1 MTLHN
6 LDDHIPWLLSNGS
19 IPRVEKSVNSAHST
33 TDSTSAVQAIDVDY
47 PGTRLRE
54 PEESSEQPRST
65 RPSTPP
71 INVVNKFKKPQVPT
85 GGPRESRGES
95 SVGIISAD
103 EEMAKLSS
111 ASRSA
116 KPTLLSQY
124 QLATPV
130 STTGSSISALY
141 AASFHRD
148 SQPSYGTP
156 ASSRVRGL
164 GNLSSRPPSKQ
175 PMSNISRVIQPP
187 QTPRQ
192 TPRPLPVQGKDI
204 ESVDLTGGDE
214 FESDRLDS
222 SSSETFSQPIS
233 LWREDSATR
242 AEPIAKRG
250 KKRKSD
256 EYRLDSATSRR
267 ISHSN
272 SKGKILQRE
281 LSPSEEF
288 VDIDT
293 LDAPND
299 DVPDEPPPP
308 YASQAVPSE
317 LEKAS
322 EYVKPT
328 VEADE
333 EMSDVDEA
341 YMVTETISRTETR
354 IRKSLS
360 RKPSGVETRRVLKEV
375 APSAASPEK
384 KKLGHPDDDPSPKRV
399 DALRKEE
406 SPSKSILNL
415 ACRSISPVV
424 HTPRP
429 RGKQWRNQ
437 VIEDSEDE
445 DPIEILSQANT
456 PISPFRDCKRLE
468 SPSQIKYDRSAVHT
482 SPHRFGGTPRDPVV
496 DHEQVKDVKPGTSRI
511 GRSSKLDEA
520 PTSFQQNSPTKTCK
534 SSSNTVAA
542 PSQSTPS
549 STLPPEDK
557 KLVKLYLGGPS
568 KLVNLEIS
576 IERRLKAN
584 EKIFHTLMD
593 ATGLPPSEV
602 RNERLSL
609 LEQRKAVSALMPLHD
624 QYRALTVRK
633 DELKKRYITAFDAQ
647 ESEETIA
654 QELARAQAALEG
666 LRNIEIQVGRLL
678 HISGA
683 TENMFSADVK
693 VQSTPQVHVPLSTDA
708 TEDQVFMPRP
718 SGSSNIGNTQVVFQ
732 TQVSTKRSNSVFD
745 INERQ
750 IRGTPGLSSNMV
762 IKTKPATGYGVEKRM
777 PSPLRKPLAAL
788 DNNAHSPPRRIWP
801 TTGGFG
807 NLSMG
812 SPHGPSVDFDEEFPE
827 DFDEFEDGILDDNE
841 AFDLAVAEDTR
852 EEDYGG
858 FDDDDD
864 MLECAESFEQH
875 RSFDS
880 FAGSPTSR
888 RSPDHDA
895 SSSKIQ
901 KSKSVNNMSLPVNP
915 GHADMMK
922 HAWSEDVKKV
932 LKECFRLRGFR
943 SNQLE
948 AINATLGGKDAFVLM
963 PTGGGKSL
971 CYQLPAVIQSGRTKG
986 VTIVVSPL
994 ISLMQDQVAHLTK
1007 LGIQAF
1013 FINGEL
1019 PAAQRKEIMSG
1030 LRLHTPEK
1038 FVQLL
1043 YVTPEMAGMSQ
1054 GLITI
1059 LSEMYQRRKLARI
1072 VVDEAHCVSQWGH
1085 DFRPEYKA
1093 LGALRKRFP
1102 DVPVIALTATAT
1114 ENVKVDVIH
1123 NLSIDGCEIFTQSF
1137 NRPNLTYEVRPK
1149 KKKAEVLASIVET
1162 IHQSY
1167 KRQSGIV
1174 YTLSRKNCED
1184 LADHLNQ
1191 FGIKAHHYHAGMEA
1205 GEKADIQK
1213 MWQAGEIHVIVAT
1226 IAFGMGIDK
1235 ADVRFVIHHTIPK
1248 SLEGYYQETGR
1259 AGRDGKKSG
1268 CYLYYGYQDTA
1279 SLYSFID
1286 KGEGSQEE
1294 KDRQRKMLGRMV
1306 QYCENKSD
1314 CRRVE
1319 LLTYFG
1325 ERFRKED
1332 CAHTC
1337 DNCNSDSI
1345 FETQDFSDLAKAAVN
1360 IVKNLHNDDITV
1372 LNCVDVLRG
1381 MRLKK
1386 ATHIPPEDI
1395 PGYGIASSMH
1405 RGEVERLVHRLLGEN
1420 AIKEK
1425 NIVNRAGFATQ
1436 YVEVSLRYITI
1447 PILRASDSSAWTKFP
1462 RVSLRS
1468 TEVKVTSQSVPEGCE
1483 DTDDKHEEICTVWH
1497 GGCRCATK

>member
-6 LDDHIPWLLSNGS
+6 LDDHISWLLSNGS
-19 IPRVEKSVNSAHST
+19 IPPVGRPANPAQSL
-33 TDSTSAVQAIDVDY
+33 TDSIDAVEGIDVEFRDVLL
-47 PGTRLRE
+47 TE
-54 PEESSEQPRST
+54 PEESSEQPRSA

-71 INVVNKFKKPQVPT
+71 VNVVNVFKRPEVPT
-85 GGPRESRGES
+85 GAPRESRATSVVGSVSAGEDM
-95 SVGIISAD
+95 G
-103 EEMAKLSS
+103 KLSS

-130 STTGSSISALY
+130 SSTGSSLSASY
-141 AASFHRD
+141 AASFLRD

-156 ASSRVRGL
+156 TGSRLRGPGSSSSK
-164 GNLSSRPPSKQ
+164 LSAKQ
-175 PMSNISRVIQPP
+175 LISDLSLTIQHP
-187 QTPRQ
+187 QTPHQ
-192 TPRPLPVQGKDI
+192 TPRPLPVTHEEI
-204 ESVDLTGGDE
+204 ESVDLTGEDE
-214 FESDRLDS
+214 FDSDRLDS
-222 SSSETFSQPIS
+222 SSSGTFGQPTS
-233 LWREDSATR
+233 LWRADSATR
-242 AEPIAKRG
+242 AEPLAKRG

-256 EYRLDSATSRR
+256 EYRDDNTATRHVAQSRLEDE
-267 ISHSN
+267 N
-272 SKGKILQRE
+272 QQQAPE
-281 LSPSEEF
+281 PSDEF

-293 LDAPND
+293 LDVPNE

-308 YASQAVPSE
+308 YASQAIP
-317 LEKAS
+317 LESKRSS
-322 EYVKPT
+322 EYIEPT
-328 VEADE
+328 VEAGDD
-333 EMSDVDEA
+333 MSDVDEE

-360 RKPSGVETRRVLKEV
+360 HKPSSIEGKRFVKQV
-375 APSAASPEK
+375 AISTTSPDKIHFDYPS
-384 KKLGHPDDDPSPKRV
+384 DDRSPKRV

-406 SPSKSILNL
+406 SPSKPVLNL
-415 ACRSISPVV
+415 THRSISPAV
-424 HTPRP
+424 HTPQP
-429 RGKQWRNQ
+429 RRNQ
-437 VIEDSEDE
+437 WKNRVIEDSEDE
-445 DPIEILSQANT
+445 DPVETLTQIHT
-456 PISPFRDCKRLE
+456 PISPSRECKGLE
-468 SPSQIKYDRSAVHT
+468 SPLRNKFKESSELP
-482 SPHRFGGTPRDPVV
+482 SPRRFGSASSNSKVN
-496 DHEQVKDVKPGTSRI
+496 HEEMEDVKPTNTAVGQFA
-511 GRSSKLDEA
+511 KPDEA
-520 PTSFQQNSPTKTCK
+520 PISFQRGSPLKTRE
-534 SSSNTVAA
+534 SSSSTIVAL
-542 PSQSTPS
+542 SQSTPS

-557 KLVKLYLGGPS
+557 KLVELYLRGPPR
-568 KLVNLEIS
+568 LIALEIS
-576 IERRLKAN
+576 IKERLEAN
-584 EKIFHTLMD
+584 AKILDELLETPD
-593 ATGLPPSEV
+593 ILPPEV
-602 RNERLSL
+602 QNERKSL
-609 LEQRKAVSALMPLHD
+609 LEQKKSLTSLVPLHD
-624 QYRALTVRK
+624 QHRALSVRK
-633 DELKKRYITAFDAQ
+633 DEIKKRYITAFDAQ
-647 ESEETIA
+647 ESEEIIS
-654 QELARAQAALEG
+654 QQLATVQVALEG
-666 LRNIEIQVGRLL
+666 LRNIEIQIGRLL
-678 HISGA
+678 RGSGA
-683 TENMFSADVK
+683 TEGTLSADVK
-693 VQSTPQVHVPLSTDA
+693 VQSAPLIHEPMSTDA
-708 TEDQVFMPRP
+708 AEGQAFMPRA
-718 SGSSNIGNTQVVFQ
+718 SGSSNIGNTQVVYQ
-732 TQVSTKRSNSVFD
+732 TQMSTKWSNSVFD
-745 INERQ
+745 ANERHNKDA
-750 IRGTPGLSSNMV
+750 PGLSSDVANEM
-762 IKTKPATGYGVEKRM
+762 KPTPGYGFEKRL
-777 PSPLRKPLAAL
+777 PSPLRKQLAAL
-788 DNNAHSPPRRIWP
+788 DNNAHPPAGRLWP
-801 TTGGFG
+801 APSDFG
-807 NLSMG
+807 NLSRV
-812 SPHGPSVDFDEEFPE
+812 SPQRLHVDFDEDFPE
-827 DFDEFEDGILDDNE
+827 DFDDFEDGLLDDHA
-841 AFDLAVAEDTR
+841 AFDLAVAANTG

-864 MLECAESFEQH
+864 MLECAEIFEQH
-875 RSFDS
+875 RSVDS
-880 FAGSPTSR
+880 FAGSPAR
-888 RSPDHDA
+888 QRSPDHGVG
-895 SSSKIQ
+895 SSKTQ
-901 KSKSVNNMSLPVNP
+901 KPKDVKNMSLPVNP

-922 HAWSEDVKKV
+922 HAWSDDVKKV

-994 ISLMQDQVAHLTK
+994 ISLMQDQVAHLNK

-1019 PAAQRKEIMSG
+1019 PAAKRSTIMSG
-1030 LRLHTPEK
+1030 LRLPNPEK

-1043 YVTPEMAGMSQ
+1043 YVTPEMASMSQ

-1059 LSEMYQRRKLARI
+1059 LSEIYRRQKLARI

-1093 LGALRKRFP
+1093 LGALRRRFP

-1123 NLSIDGCEIFTQSF
+1123 NLGIDGCEIFTQSF

-1149 KKKAEVLASIVET
+1149 KKKVDVLTSMVET
-1162 IHQSY
+1162 IHKSY

-1174 YTLSRKNCED
+1174 YTLSRKNCEE

-1205 GEKADIQK
+1205 GEKAEIQK

-1279 SLYSFID
+1279 SLYSFIE

-1325 ERFRKED
+1325 ERFQKED

-1337 DNCNSDSI
+1337 DNCNSDSV
-1345 FETQDFSDLAKAAVN
+1345 FETQDVSDLAKAAVN
-1360 IVKNLHNDDITV
+1360 VVKHLHKDDVTV

-1381 MRLKK
+1381 IRIKK
-1386 ATHIPPEDI
+1386 ATRVPPEDI
-1395 PGYGIASSMH
+1395 DGYGIASHMH

-1436 YVEVSLRYITI
+1436 YVEVS
-1447 PILRASDSSAWTKFP
+1447 SF
-1462 RVSLRS
+1462 
-1468 TEVKVTSQSVPEGCE
+1468 
-1483 DTDDKHEEICTVWH
+1483 
-1497 GGCRCATK
+1497 

>member
-19 IPRVEKSVNSAHST
+19 IPPVRRSVNSAQT
-33 TDSTSAVQAIDVDY
+33 IADSTGVVEEIDVKY
-47 PGTRLRE
+47 PDTCLIEEEEFSERLR
-54 PEESSEQPRST
+54 PA

-71 INVVNKFKKPQVPT
+71 VNVVNTFKKPPVPA
-85 GGPRESRGES
+85 GVSRESRGAIS
-95 SVGIISAD
+95 IGSISA
-103 EEMAKLSS
+103 EENMLKLSS
-111 ASRSA
+111 ASRST
-116 KPTLLSQY
+116 KPTLLGQY

-130 STTGSSISALY
+130 STTGSSISASY

-148 SQPSYGTP
+148 SQPNYGTP
-156 ASSRVRGL
+156 TGSNVRVL
-164 GNLSSRPPSKQ
+164 GNLSSRRPSKQ
-175 PMSNISRVIQPP
+175 PTANLSRTIQHP

-192 TPRPLPVQGKDI
+192 TPRPLATKEEEI
-204 ESVDLTGGDE
+204 ESVDLTGDDE
-214 FESDRLDS
+214 FGSDHLDS
-222 SSSETFSQPIS
+222 SSSDTFGQPIS
-233 LWREDSATR
+233 LWREDSAMR
-242 AEPIAKRG
+242 AEPLVKRG

-256 EYRLDSATSRR
+256 EYRIDNTTRRHIDQSR
-267 ISHSN
+267 
-272 SKGKILQRE
+272 SKGKSQQRE
-281 LSPSEEF
+281 LSPSDDF

-293 LDAPND
+293 LDVPNE

-308 YASQAVPSE
+308 YASQAVP
-317 LEKAS
+317 LESNEIS
-322 EYVKPT
+322 EYVEPT
-328 VEADE
+328 VEADAD
-333 EMSDVDEA
+333 MSDVDEE

-354 IRKSLS
+354 IRKSLN
-360 RKPSGVETRRVLKEV
+360 RKPSGAEAKRAVKQV
-375 APSAASPEK
+375 ALSVASPEK
-384 KKLGHPDDDPSPKRV
+384 KSLCYMDDDPSPKRV

-406 SPSKSILNL
+406 SPSQSILNL
-415 ACRSISPVV
+415 THRSTSPTV
-424 HTPRP
+424 HTPQP
-429 RGKQWRNQ
+429 RQNQWRNR
-437 VIEDSEDE
+437 VVEDSEGE
-445 DPIEILSQANT
+445 EHIEVLSQAHT
-456 PISPFRDCKRLE
+456 PTSLSRDCKRVE
-468 SPSQIKYDRSAVHT
+468 SPSGFKYKGSPIQL
-482 SPHRFGGTPRDPVV
+482 SPHRLGGVARNLDV
-496 DHEQVKDVKPGTSRI
+496 DHEEMEDVKLTTST
-511 GRSSKLDEA
+511 GGQSSNIDQA
-520 PTSFQQNSPTKTCK
+520 PTSFQRSSPVKTCQ
-534 SSSNTVAA
+534 SSSTSVVPPN
-542 PSQSTPS
+542 QSTPS
-549 STLPPEDK
+549 STLPPEDM
-557 KLVKLYLGGPS
+557 KLVELYVRGPP
-568 KLVNLEIS
+568 KLVGLEIS
-576 IERRLKAN
+576 LEERLKAN
-584 EKIFHTLMD
+584 EKIFCGF
-593 ATGLPPSEV
+593 AESSGLPPPEV
-602 RNERLSL
+602 RNERLSI
-609 LEQRKAVSALMPLHD
+609 LEQRKSLSTLIPLHEQHRALME
-624 QYRALTVRK
+624 RK
-633 DELKKRYITAFDAQ
+633 DELLKRLIIAFDAQ
-647 ESEETIA
+647 ESEETISEKA
-654 QELARAQAALEG
+654 AGVQLASER
-666 LRNIEIQVGRLL
+666 LRSVEIQIGRLL
-678 HISGA
+678 RVSGA
-683 TENMFSADVK
+683 TESMFSIDVK
-693 VQSTPQVHVPLSTDA
+693 VQGTPQVHEPMSTDA
-708 TEDQVFMPRP
+708 TEGQIFMPRP
-718 SGSSNIGNTQVVFQ
+718 SGSSNIGNTQVIFQ
-732 TQVSTKRSNSVFD
+732 TQVPTKRSNSVFD
-745 INERQ
+745 ACERQ
-750 IRGTPGLSSNMV
+750 IKDTPTMSSN
-762 IKTKPATGYGVEKRM
+762 IGTETKPASIYGFDKKRL

-788 DNNAHSPPRRIWP
+788 DNNAHSPPGRTWP
-801 TTGGFG
+801 APGGFG
-807 NLSMG
+807 NLSRLP
-812 SPHGPSVDFDEEFPE
+812 PHRPSVDFDEEFPE
-827 DFDEFEDGILDDNE
+827 DFDEFEDEVLDDNA
-841 AFDLAVAEDTR
+841 AFDLAVSGGSR

-864 MLECAESFEQH
+864 MLECAENFEQ
-875 RSFDS
+875 RRLT
-880 FAGSPTSR
+880 GSPIR
-888 RSPDHDA
+888 RHSPENGVG
-895 SSSKIQ
+895 SPRTQ
-901 KSKSVNNMSLPVNP
+901 KSKTVKNMSLPVNP

-994 ISLMQDQVAHLTK
+994 ISLMQDQVAHLAK

-1019 PAAQRKEIMSG
+1019 PAAQRREIMSG
-1030 LRLHTPEK
+1030 LRLPNPEV

-1043 YVTPEMAGMSQ
+1043 YVTPEMASMSQ

-1059 LSEMYQRRKLARI
+1059 LSEMYQRQKLARI

-1123 NLSIDGCEIFTQSF
+1123 NLGIDGCEIFTQSF

-1162 IHQSY
+1162 IHKSY
-1167 KRQSGIV
+1167 RRQSGIV

-1213 MWQAGEIHVIVAT
+1213 MWQVGEIHVIVAT

-1337 DNCNSDSI
+1337 DNCNSDSV
-1345 FETQDFSDLAKAAVN
+1345 FETQDVSDLAKAAVN
-1360 IVKNLHNDDITV
+1360 VVKNLHRDDITV

-1381 MRLKK
+1381 IKIKK
-1386 ATHIPPEDI
+1386 ATHVPPEDVA
-1395 PGYGIASSMH
+1395 GYGIASHMH

-1436 YVEVSLRYITI
+1436 YVEVS
-1447 PILRASDSSAWTKFP
+1447 
-1462 RVSLRS
+1462 SL
-1468 TEVKVTSQSVPEGCE
+1468 
-1483 DTDDKHEEICTVWH
+1483 
-1497 GGCRCATK
+1497 